1 MSDRKSE
8 PILSIRGLR
17 VRFRTSQGIVRA
29 VDGVDFRVE
38 PGETMAVLG
47 ESGSGKSVTALAMMR
62 LVPTPPGEIVS
73 GEIRFEGKDI
83 LKMRKEEV
91 KRLRGCAM
99 AMIFQE
105 PMSSL
110 NPAFT
115 IGQQITE
122 AIRLHQGLRGKE
134 ALDKAIEMLNLVKIP
149 SPEKRVHEYPHQLSG
164 GMKQRVM
171 IAMALSC
178 RPKLLIAD
186 EPTASLDV
194 TIQAQILE
202 LMKELRRQV
211 GTTTLL
217 ITHSLGVAAE
227 MADRATV
234 MYAGQVVEVAPIR
247 ELFHD
252 ARHPYTRGLLKSI
265 VNIKEDA
272 RRLDVIPGAP
282 PNPTRLPEGCRFH
295 PRCAKAD
302 RKCCTE
308 EPRYVPAGEGRW
320 VRCWY
325 PES

>member
-1 MSDRKSE
+1 MRQES
-8 PILSIRGLR
+8 ILSIRNLR
-17 VRFRTSQGIVRA
+17 VHFVTPRGTVKA
-29 VDGVDFRVE
+29 VDGVDLHVK
-38 PGETMAVLG
+38 PGETMVVLG
-47 ESGSGKSVTALAMMR
+47 ESGCGKTVTALSIMR
-62 LVPTPPGEIVS
+62 LVATPPGRIVS
-73 GEIRFEGKDI
+73 GEIYFEGKDI
-83 LKMRKEEV
+83 LKMKPNAVRA
-91 KRLRGCAM
+91 LRGKEI

-115 IGQQITE
+115 VGEQIME
-122 AIRLHQGLRGKE
+122 VLRLHQGLKGKD
-134 ALDKAIEMLNLVKIP
+134 ALDKAIEMLKLVKIP

-164 GMKQRVM
+164 GMKQRIM

-178 RPKLLIAD
+178 RPRLLIAD

-202 LMKELRRQV
+202 LMKELRRQI

-234 MYAGQVVEVAPIR
+234 MYAGQVVEVAPIK

-252 ARHPYTRGLLKSI
+252 ARHPYTRGLLRSMVDLKR
-265 VNIKEDA
+265 DA
-272 RRLDVIPGAP
+272 KWLDVIPGAP
-282 PNPTRLPEGCRFH
+282 PNPARVPDGCRFH
-295 PRCAKAD
+295 PRCPRAD
-302 RKCCTE
+302 DRCRKE
-308 EPRYVPAGEGRW
+308 EARYVSVAPGRW

-325 PES
+325 PDN

>member
-1 MSDRKSE
+1 M
-8 PILSIRGLR
+8 LSVRGLK
-17 VRFRTSQGIVRA
+17 VHFDTSQGVVRA
-29 VDGVDFRVE
+29 VDGVDLHVKT
-38 PGETMAVLG
+38 GETMAVLG
-47 ESGSGKSVTALAMMR
+47 ESGSGKSVMALAIMR
-62 LVPTPPGEIVS
+62 LVPIPPGRIVA
-73 GEIRFEGKDI
+73 GEVHFEGRNVFQ
-83 LKMRKEEV
+83 MGANEV
-91 KRLRGCAM
+91 RRLRGSTI

-115 IGQQITE
+115 VGEQITE
-122 AIRLHQGLRGKE
+122 AIVLHQGIKGKE
-134 ALDKAIEMLNLVKIP
+134 ALDKAIEMLKLVKIP

-247 ELFHD
+247 DLFHD
-252 ARHPYTRGLLKSI
+252 ARHPYTKGLLKSV
-265 VNIKEDA
+265 VNMKEGT

-302 RKCCTE
+302 KRCCTE
-308 EPRYVPAGEGRW
+308 EPNYVSVGEGRW

-325 PES
+325 PET